1 MRRNE
6 NSKSELNW
14 DPGLL
19 LSYYLDQNQFI
30 EKFVTG
36 SNFDM
41 NLGSAE
47 KTEESEMLIK
57 LKENIMESAPMNE
70 ERGLS
75 KIAIAKDIVKFSD
88 ELKKKAKK
96 LKPIE
101 FN

>member
-1 MRRNE
+1 M
-6 NSKSELNW
+6 
-14 DPGLL
+14 
-19 LSYYLDQNQFI
+19 
-30 EKFVTG
+30 TG
-36 SNFDM
+36 TNFDS

-47 KTEESEMLIK
+47 KEETELLIK
-57 LKENIMESAPMNE
+57 LKENILESTPVNE
-70 ERGLS
+70 EKGLS